1 MWHGITILLS
11 LKNKLVSQLSLL
23 IAYNMQAPFSAS
35 LSTHVYGFP
44 SPSRSVL
51 EPPVRAS
58 TYVFPSLTTC
68 CHLVLSP
75 AIFQVWMPRT
85 SAYSL
90 SLLCSFFVLL
100 GSRGLSVSLWR
111 FSSLNTMY
119 LTIRAPLFA
128 IASSLFKAL
137 KSAALFCSFPWLH
150 LTSTFDPSEIGPSL
164 PPCSRIRVFQVLFP
178 FPSPLPII
186 FVVCFLNCR
195 MLRWLI

>member
-1 MWHGITILLS
+1 MWHGITVLLS
-11 LKNKLVSQLSLL
+11 LKNKLVSQPSLL

-44 SPSRSVL
+44 GPSRSVL

-90 SLLCSFFVLL
+90 SLLCSFSVLL

-119 LTIRAPLFA
+119 FTLRAP
-128 IASSLFKAL
+128 
-137 KSAALFCSFPWLH
+137 
-150 LTSTFDPSEIGPSL
+150 
-164 PPCSRIRVFQVLFP
+164 PPPVCHCLFP
-178 FPSPLPII
+178 LHST
-186 FVVCFLNCR
+186 
-195 MLRWLI
+195 